1 MTTTTPP
8 PCPRCGHTHDR
19 CTAHNRAGKPCG
31 QNPEPGM
38 TVCRH
43 HGGKAPQAIK
53 ARDTR
58 VQVEQARADAARF
71 AARTDIHPAEALLE
85 LVHYQAGIVT
95 YWRGRIEDVTTRD
108 LEWGTTQ
115 HREGEGPEGPID
127 VTTKEAA
134 PHVAYRLLVE
144 AQDKLAAYAAAA
156 LKAGVDERRVR
167 LAEGQ
172 GALVAQVIRG
182 ILAGLNLTPEQLEL
196 VPTVVPAQLR
206 LLTSE
211 GGAS

>member
-1 MTTTTPP
+1 MTAGL
-8 PCPRCGHTHDR
+8 CKKCGETHTG
-19 CTAHNRAGKPCG
+19 CTAHTSAGRPCKRPPNR
-31 QNPEPGM
+31 GM
-38 TVCRH
+38 NVCQS
-43 HGGKAPQAIK
+43 HGGASPRAIEGRDK
-53 ARDTR
+53 RAREDA
-58 VQVEQARADAARF
+58 ARADAARF

-95 YWRGRIEDVTTRD
+95 YWRGRVEDVTEDD
-108 LEWGTTQ
+108 LVWGQTK
-115 HREGEGPEGPID
+115 HESGFGPEGPID
-127 VTTKEAA
+127 KGTTEAV

-182 ILAGLNLTPEQLEL
+182 ILDQLHLTPEQAEL

-206 LLTSE
+206 LLT
-211 GGAS
+211 GGAA

>member
-1 MTTTTPP
+1 MTTTD
-8 PCPRCGHTHDR
+8 PCSRCGRTHDR
-19 CTAHNRAGKPCG
+19 CTAHNRAGRPCG

-43 HGGKAPQAIK
+43 HGARSPQAIK

-95 YWRGRIEDVTTRD
+95 YWRGRVEDVTEDD
-108 LEWGTTQ
+108 LVWGQTK
-115 HREGEGPEGPID
+115 HESGFGPEGPID
-127 VTTKEAA
+127 KKTKEAV

-182 ILAGLNLTPEQLEL
+182 ILAALNLTPEQLEL
-196 VPTVVPAQLR
+196 VPVVVPAQLR

-211 GGAS
+211 GGA